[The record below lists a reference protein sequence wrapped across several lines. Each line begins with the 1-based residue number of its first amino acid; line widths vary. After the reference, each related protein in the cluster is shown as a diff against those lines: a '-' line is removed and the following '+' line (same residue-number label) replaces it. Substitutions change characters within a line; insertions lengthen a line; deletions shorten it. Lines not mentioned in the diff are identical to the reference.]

1 MESSKKSGGKK
12 GIVHGV
18 KNMLT
23 KSKKGSSSS
32 KSNFPLV
39 RMNTDEF
46 THVNETSFSRPD
58 PIEINSDTPIIP
70 EEVYERHYGNYQENE
85 EVEIDEEDL
94 DDTPTS
100 PDLNSTEVSPQED
113 NPSVGTSRPPIVPT
127 RGKTKVQRVLKSHVW
142 KFCYLNEEKTFS
154 ICNIYKQ
161 HFKYTSGG
169 SGGSTGGL
177 KKHLINKHSKEWF
190 AYISSLN
197 VCENS
202 NIETSV
208 RGSNM
213 VQGELNTSNPSG
225 PLTHRTYNKDR
236 DRENFA
242 KMIVV
247 CGLPFS
253 FGEHPSFIAYI
264 RDTYNPSFK
273 GLSRSMVKRDIF
285 EFQEKHCQYLRAY
298 FEIMDCRVATTTD
311 MGRSPNGFDY
321 LIVTAHWTD
330 YNWNLQKRIIGYKIC
345 QKKKTGMYIATTVLE
360 ILDFFGL
367 CDKVISI
374 TLDNA
379 SANLNAINMLEPRL
393 CPISK
398 YAFHVRCAAH
408 ILNLVVSDGVKLF
421 ENSCD
426 KVDNACFYIFHMNSS
441 SRINQFKELC
451 NACKLPFR
459 KVPKHV
465 KTRWNSFYEML
476 EVAYTYKEP
485 ITMQFNSHNAYPEF
499 KLNDSDWNEVNEL
512 RIFLK
517 SFYDATKIFSGMY
530 YPTIS
535 EILIHIC
542 EISYIFV
549 EYKTNELFTIAIEVM
564 ITKFKKYFFP
574 IPQIYLT
581 ATLFNPE
588 YKEYG
593 AKALVECLYQNL
605 DIKPEETPDLVTCQN
620 SIKLLAKEMYD
631 KYCSLDNIENPQM
644 SMPQVGAHGRVKHKL
659 GLDSSN
665 KCEFVKYLEQGSDN
679 ITNDE
684 GIPQL
689 LNWWRARGTQ
699 FPKLSRMVKDVLAI
713 QGSSVAS
720 EAAFSAARFQIG
732 DHRYSLAE
740 DSLEISVL
748 FRDWINAERR
758 NQGLPKLDS
767 QFELFIDSAIG
778 CGSDDVMELQDRQ
791 RALPR
796 PVVDYGQSI
805 AELEKKFTGLYNY

>member
-1 MESSKKSGGKK
+1 MK
-12 GIVHGV
+12 
-18 KNMLT
+18 
-23 KSKKGSSSS
+23 
-32 KSNFPLV
+32 P
-39 RMNTDEF
+39 
-46 THVNETSFSRPD
+46 P
-58 PIEINSDTPIIP
+58 PP
-70 EEVYERHYGNYQENE
+70 
-85 EVEIDEEDL
+85 
-94 DDTPTS
+94 
-100 PDLNSTEVSPQED
+100 
-113 NPSVGTSRPPIVPT
+113 VGTTRPLIIPT
-127 RGKTKVQRVLKSHVW
+127 RGKTKVQRSLKSHVW

-154 ICNIYKQ
+154 ICNLCKQ

-169 SGGSTGGL
+169 TGGSTGGL

-190 AYISSLN
+190 AYMSSLEVGGNCN
-197 VCENS
+197 VEES
-202 NIETSV
+202 I

-213 VQGELNTSNPSG
+213 VQSELNTSNPSG

-242 KMIVV
+242 KMVVV

-253 FGEHPSFIAYI
+253 FGEHPGFIAYI
-264 RDTYNPSFK
+264 HETYNPSFQ

-285 EFQEKHCQYLRAY
+285 EFQEKYCQYLRAY
-298 FEIMDCRVATTTD
+298 FELMDCRVAITTD

-321 LIVTAHWTD
+321 LTVTAHWID

-345 QKKKTGMYIATTVLE
+345 QKKKTGIYIATTMLE

-367 CDKVISI
+367 CDKVVSI

-451 NACKLPFR
+451 NAFKLPFR
-459 KVPKHV
+459 KVLNHI
-465 KTRWNSFYEML
+465 KTRWNSFYDML
-476 EVAYTYKEP
+476 EVAYAYRQP
-485 ITMQFNSHNAYPEF
+485 ITTLFNNHNAYPEF
-499 KLNDSDWNEVNEL
+499 KINDSDWDEVNEL

-517 SFYDATKIFSGMY
+517 SFYDATKFFSGIY

-542 EISYIFV
+542 EISSIFS
-549 EYKTNELFTIAIEVM
+549 EYKTNTLFTSAIEVM

-581 ATLFNPE
+581 ALLFNPE

-593 AKALVECLYQNL
+593 TKALVECIYQNL
-605 DIKPEETPDLVTCQN
+605 DIQPEEEPDLVTCQN
-620 SIKLLAKEMYD
+620 SIKYFAKEMYD
-631 KYCSLDNIENPQM
+631 KYSFLDNVENPQT
-644 SMPQVGAHGRVKHKL
+644 STNQVGAHGRVKHKL

-665 KCEFVKYLEQGSDN
+665 KCEFVKYLEQGTDD
-679 ITNDE
+679 ITNDN
-684 GIPQL
+684 GIPEL
-689 LNWWRARGTQ
+689 LNWWRNRGAQ
-699 FPKLSRMVKDVLAI
+699 YQKLSRMVKDVLAI

-720 EAAFSAARFQIG
+720 EAAFSATRFQIG

-740 DSLEISVL
+740 DSLEISML

-778 CGSDDVMELQDRQ
+778 CGSDDGIEIQDRQ

-796 PVVDYGQSI
+796 PEVDHNQSL
-805 AELEKKFTGLYNY
+805 AELERGFTGLYNY